1 MKWIKKEWT
10 QCISFYKNE
19 IHKPTLITG
28 IVFFAIGIFI
38 WIVLAMNED
47 VLMHAYNWLMSIFEE
62 KGMDM
67 ESISALDLFKNNVT
81 ACLYGVITGFIPFF
95 YMDAFS
101 LVINAASIGIIGAI
115 YSYQHLSMLLLA
127 AGLIPHGIFE
137 LPAIFISLA
146 MGFKTCHL
154 MTLRITGK
162 IKNLD
167 MKAHSINLVRIF
179 VWIVLPLLIIAAIVE
194 AHITP
199 IIMNLF
205 M

>member
-1 MKWIKKEWT
+1 
-10 QCISFYKNE
+10 
-19 IHKPTLITG
+19 
-28 IVFFAIGIFI
+28 
-38 WIVLAMNED
+38 
-47 VLMHAYNWLMSIFEE
+47 
-62 KGMDM
+62 
-67 ESISALDLFKNNVT
+67 
-81 ACLYGVITGFIPFF
+81 
-95 YMDAFS
+95 
-101 LVINAASIGIIGAI
+101 
-115 YSYQHLSMLLLA
+115 MLLLA

-162 IKNLD
+162 INNLD

-199 IIMNLF
+199 IIMNIF